1 VQTGRTKIA
10 VYLKRRKLGIVR
22 CSPTG
27 NSGPRWI
34 EEELALLGTAPDE
47 EIAQRLD
54 RKMTAVS
61 RKRCQGACRARKFL
75 SHFASSVWN
84 G

>member
-1 VQTGRTKIA
+1 M
-10 VYLKRRKLGIVR
+10 
-22 CSPTG
+22 
-27 NSGPRWI
+27 
-34 EEELALLGTAPDE
+34 LGTVPDE
-47 EIAQRLD
+47 EIAQRID

-61 RKRCQGACRARKFL
+61 RKRYQGACRARKFL